1 MGVMEDFLRLLGL
14 TAHDDPPLYGDTSR
28 PTMGAPRALAMAL
41 AADPVEPATVPAVGR
56 RRLEQTLRRLPD
68 RYRDR
73 LGPAALRQV
82 TRAAAG
88 ERWDKA
94 VDHLVTALCLC
105 DAPITAAERQELRA
119 VLRALDRPTDRVDA
133 LPRR

>member
-1 MGVMEDFLRLLGL
+1 MGAMEDFLRLLGL
-14 TAHDDPPLYGDTSR
+14 TAHDDLPR
-28 PTMGAPRALAMAL
+28 PGGAARPAPRAPAMAPT
-41 AADPVEPATVPAVGR
+41 AAPGRPAAPAARR

-73 LGPAALRQV
+73 LGPADLRPV
-82 TRAAAG
+82 MRAAAG
-88 ERWDKA
+88 ERWDTA
-94 VDHLVTALCLC
+94 VDHLVAALCRC

>member
-1 MGVMEDFLRLLGL
+1 MGAMEDFLRLLGL
-14 TAHDDPPLYGDTSR
+14 TGDADPARAGDAAR
-28 PTMGAPRALAMAL
+28 PAPRAP
-41 AADPVEPATVPAVGR
+41 AAAPAAAPERPAAAPAVGR

-73 LGPAALRQV
+73 LGPPALRQV

-88 ERWDKA
+88 GRWDAA
-94 VDHLVTALCLC
+94 VDHLVAALCRC
-105 DAPITAAERQELRA
+105 EAPVTAAERQELRA